1 VTAEIEVPRDGA
13 SGVIIAQGGAM
24 GGWALYTYEGA
35 LKYTY
40 TFLGVQHTTVGAAS
54 ALLAGEHQVR
64 MEFTYDGGGI
74 GKGAAIALF
83 VDGKPVGQGR
93 VKRTHALFYSMDE
106 TLEVGCD
113 MGEPVNEEYGHGHD
127 NAFNG
132 RIHWVRIDVDAAAKD
147 ADHMIGA
154 EERFMVVMARQ

>member
-1 VTAEIEVPRDGA
+1 VPQRGA
-13 SGVIIAQGGAM
+13 AGVIAAQGGAM
-24 GGWALYTYEGA
+24 GGWALYAHEGK
-35 LKYTY
+35 LKYAY
-40 TFLGVQHTTVGAAS
+40 TFLGIQHTTVGATS
-54 ALLAGEHQVR
+54 SLPAGKHQVR

-93 VKRTHALFYSMDE
+93 VERTHALFYSIDE

-113 MGEPVNEEYGHGHD
+113 MGEPVTEDYGHRD

-132 RIHWVRIDVDAAAKD
+132 RIHWVRIDIDAAAKSV
-147 ADHMIGA
+147 DHMIAA
-154 EERFMVVMARQ
+154 EERFHLVMARQ